1 MPAIFS
7 RGEKLENGHYTV
19 VKEIGVGGMGVVYHC
34 RDELLTRDVAI
45 KMLLPELMSDKKNLE
60 VFRQEAR
67 LAAQLEHPNLVTV
80 YDIGVEERH
89 GKQHHFLAM
98 EYLMGGNLAVRL
110 QDSPLS
116 LEHALN
122 WMKQLASG
130 ISFAHKRGVVHQDI
144 KADNIFITNE
154 GDLKIGDFGLARLLD
169 RRVGAGNTKIMGTP
183 AYMSPELA
191 RGEPQDHRSDIYSL
205 GVLFFEMATGS
216 LPFRAKGMI
225 EMAMKHAPAAIPS
238 IRRQNPEAPEVLDK
252 VIRRMMAKQAEDRY
266 QNAADILNIID
277 ELIFEL
283 RVQRLGISSNRPLL
297 TSGEVLQV
305 ALDQRDAKSSGQARA
320 VQAPDV
326 LPSADKTSKQIPKIE
341 SSHPTPNLGSTLE
354 LDREADKRE
363 AQEHEDRERAAK
375 WQEAADAEAKQGI
388 KTVGKNEEA
397 KKVEPPKPDTRPAG
411 KVDTL
416 SVPIAPRNTEPL
428 AMPASSSGAKPPQPS
443 TAAPATS
450 ASWKVPP
457 AAAKVSS
464 VHAKESLHKFRVA
477 LDTEWVFKTKGPI
490 GWSAQ
495 PLLDRTE
502 KIIFLASADGNLY
515 ALDVRVGN
523 KVWDHQ
529 MTEPI
534 MSAPVTIDNYV
545 FVTSASGETLC
556 LDSYTGKVIWNKSVN
571 SKTVASLAMFK
582 ESTLIVPSGA
592 DLRALDVRSG
602 EVLWLYQTG
611 APIIASPLVQGDS
624 ILLGTKSGELHS
636 LSAAKGNLNWK
647 FAADGPIISSPFASV
662 DTAYVG
668 TKSGNF
674 YAIEGRLGTMIWQY
688 PANGHI
694 LAKGA
699 IVFTSVAFASQD
711 RWLYCCEK
719 YDGRLKWKSAI
730 KGKVSAD
737 LCTYKGQIICA
748 TEEGWLQTFSA
759 ANGQLKWQT
768 DIARRI
774 QSPPMVH
781 GNSLFVGTV
790 EGEVFAYSLGS
801 ADGAEQ
807 TA

>member
-1 MPAIFS
+1 MPALFS

-45 KMLLPELMSDKKNLE
+45 KMLLPELMSDKKNLD

-98 EYLMGGNLAVRL
+98 EYLTGGNLAIRL

-154 GDLKIGDFGLARLLD
+154 GDLKIGDFGLARLLVG
-169 RRVGAGNTKIMGTP
+169 RVGAANTKIMGTP

-225 EMAMKHAPAAIPS
+225 EMAMKHATAAIPS

-252 VIRRMMAKQAEDRY
+252 VIRRMMAKMAEDRY

-297 TSGEVLQV
+297 TSGEVLQD
-305 ALDQRDAKSSGQARA
+305 ALDARDAKSSGQARA

-326 LPSADKTSKQIPKIE
+326 LPERPSKQIPKID
-341 SSHPTPNLGSTLE
+341 STRPTPNLESTLE
-354 LDREADKRE
+354 LDREAEKRSEEEREDKE
-363 AQEHEDRERAAK
+363 SAAK
-375 WQEAADAEAKQGI
+375 WQASESKQSGR
-388 KTVGKNEEA
+388 KTVDKKEEGKKQEPKTDA
-397 KKVEPPKPDTRPAG
+397 KPAEKSMPTTSVPLAG
-411 KVDTL
+411 KK
-416 SVPIAPRNTEPL
+416 AEPL
-428 AMPASSSGAKPPQPS
+428 AMPAPTTAKPQP
-443 TAAPATS
+443 AVAR
-450 ASWKVPP
+450 ASG
-457 AAAKVSS
+457 
-464 VHAKESLHKFRVA
+464 VHANQSLQKLRVA
-477 LDTEWVFKTKGPI
+477 LDTQWVFKTRGPI

-495 PLLDRTE
+495 PLIDRSE
-502 KIIFLASADGNLY
+502 KILFLASCDGNLY
-515 ALDVRVGN
+515 AVDVRAGN
-523 KVWDHQ
+523 KLWDCQ
-529 MTEPI
+529 LAEPI
-534 MSAPVTIDNYV
+534 VSAPVTIGNYV
-545 FVTSASGETLC
+545 FVSSASGETSC
-556 LDSYTGKVIWNKSVN
+556 LDSYTGKVIWNKSLN
-571 SKTVASLAMFK
+571 AKTVASLAMIK
-582 ESTLIVPSGA
+582 ESALLVASGN

-602 EVLWLYQTG
+602 EVLWFYSTG
-611 APIIASPLVQGDS
+611 APIVASPLVQGDLVL
-624 ILLGTKSGELHS
+624 IGTKAGELHAVNS
-636 LSAAKGNLNWK
+636 AKGNLIWK
-647 FAADGPIISSPFASV
+647 FAADGAIISSPFASV

-668 TKSGNF
+668 TKTGNF
-674 YAIEGRLGTMIWQY
+674 YAVEMRQGAMIWQY
-688 PANGHI
+688 PANGRI
-694 LAKGA
+694 VSSGA

-719 YDGRLKWKSAI
+719 YDGRLKWKSAV

-748 TEEGWLQTFSA
+748 SEDGWLQTFSA
-759 ANGQLKWQT
+759 ANGQMKWQT
-768 DIARRI
+768 DISKRI
-774 QSPPMVH
+774 QSPPMVSN
-781 GNSLFVGTV
+781 NSLYVGTV
-790 EGEVFAYSLGS
+790 EGELYAYSLAS
-801 ADGAEQ
+801 ADKVEQ

>member
-1 MPAIFS
+1 MPTIFS

-98 EYLMGGNLAVRL
+98 EYLTGGNLAIRL

-130 ISFAHKRGVVHQDI
+130 ISFAHKRGVIHQDI

-154 GDLKIGDFGLARLLD
+154 GDLKVGDFGLARLLAG
-169 RRVGAGNTKIMGTP
+169 RVGAGNTKIMGTP

-205 GVLFFEMATGS
+205 GVLFFEMVTGS

-225 EMAMKHAPAAIPS
+225 EMAMKHATAAVPS

-252 VIRRMMAKQAEDRY
+252 VIRRMMAKMAEDRY
-266 QNAADILNIID
+266 QSAADVLDIID

-283 RVQRLGISSNRPLL
+283 RVHRLGISTNRPLL
-297 TSGEVLQV
+297 KSGEDLQD
-305 ALDQRDAKSSGQARA
+305 ALDQRDARSSGSNRA
-320 VQAPDV
+320 VQAPDI
-326 LPSADKTSKQIPKIE
+326 LPGKSGREIPKIDSKKPSAQGE
-341 SSHPTPNLGSTLE
+341 STLE
-354 LDREADKRE
+354 LDREKAGSEREEREDKARADQWKETLSADNKAAPKRSE
-363 AQEHEDRERAAK
+363 ADLQASPKDREPAAG
-375 WQEAADAEAKQGI
+375 QTQ
-388 KTVGKNEEA
+388 KTPHV
-397 KKVEPPKPDTRPAG
+397 KPQTPAG
-411 KVDTL
+411 
-416 SVPIAPRNTEPL
+416 
-428 AMPASSSGAKPPQPS
+428 
-443 TAAPATS
+443 
-450 ASWKVPP
+450 
-457 AAAKVSS
+457 
-464 VHAKESLHKFRVA
+464 HANQSLQKFRIA

-495 PLLDRTE
+495 TLIDRSE
-502 KIIFLASADGNLY
+502 KILFLASCDGNLY
-515 ALDVRVGN
+515 ALDLRVGSKLWN
-523 KVWDHQ
+523 HQ

-534 MSAPVTIDNYV
+534 LSAPVTIGNYV
-545 FVTSASGETLC
+545 FVSAATGETLC
-556 LDSYTGKVIWNKSVN
+556 LDSYTGKVIWNKSIN
-571 SKTVASLAMFK
+571 AQTVASLAVLK
-582 ESTLIVPSGA
+582 ESALLVASGGE
-592 DLRALDVRSG
+592 LRAIDVRSG
-602 EVLWLYQTG
+602 EVLWLYSAG
-611 APIIASPLVQGDS
+611 SPIVATPLLQGE
-624 ILLGTKSGELHS
+624 IVLVGTKSGDLHAINALKGS
-636 LSAAKGNLNWK
+636 LVWK
-647 FAADGPIISSPFASV
+647 FKTEGSIISSPFASV

-674 YAIEGRLGTMIWQY
+674 YALESRQGSMIWEY
-688 PANGHI
+688 PANGRI
-694 LAKGA
+694 ISKGA

-719 YDGRLKWKSAI
+719 YDGRLKWKAAL

-748 TEEGWLQTFSA
+748 TEDGWLQTFSA
-759 ANGQLKWQT
+759 QNGQMKWQT
-768 DIARRI
+768 DISRKI
-774 QSPPMVH
+774 QAPPMVAK
-781 GNSLFVGTV
+781 NSLYVGTV
-790 EGEVFAYSLGS
+790 EGELFAFSLAS
-801 ADGAEQ
+801 AETAEQ

>member
-1 MPAIFS
+1 MPALFS

-80 YDIGVEERH
+80 YDIGVEERQ
-89 GKQHHFLAM
+89 GKHHHFLAM
-98 EYLMGGNLAVRL
+98 EYLTGGNLAIRL

-154 GDLKIGDFGLARLLD
+154 GDLKIGDFGLARLLVG
-169 RRVGAGNTKIMGTP
+169 RVGAANTKIMGTP

-225 EMAMKHAPAAIPS
+225 EMAMKHATAAIPS

-252 VIRRMMAKQAEDRY
+252 VIRRMMAKMAEDRY

-297 TSGEVLQV
+297 TSGEVLQD
-305 ALDQRDAKSSGQARA
+305 ALDERDARSTGQRRA

-326 LPSADKTSKQIPKIE
+326 LPERPGKQIPKIDA
-341 SSHPTPNLGSTLE
+341 SSPNANLGSTLE
-354 LDREADKRE
+354 LERETDRVREQEREDK
-363 AQEHEDRERAAK
+363 ERAAK
-375 WQEAADAEAKQGI
+375 WQGSEAKQTTR
-388 KTVGKNEEA
+388 KTVDKKEEGKKTERKADAKPSEEGMPTSA
-397 KKVEPPKPDTRPAG
+397 VPLSKETEPPALPGPSAASKQPA
-411 KVDTL
+411 VART
-416 SVPIAPRNTEPL
+416 
-428 AMPASSSGAKPPQPS
+428 SG
-443 TAAPATS
+443 
-450 ASWKVPP
+450 
-457 AAAKVSS
+457 
-464 VHAKESLHKFRVA
+464 VHANQSLQKLRVA
-477 LDTEWVFKTKGPI
+477 LETQWMFKTKGPI

-495 PLLDRTE
+495 PLIDRSE
-502 KIIFLASADGNLY
+502 KILFIPSCDGNLY
-515 ALDVRVGN
+515 AVDVRAGN
-523 KVWDHQ
+523 KLWNCQ
-529 MTEPI
+529 LTEPI
-534 MSAPVTIDNYV
+534 VSAPVTIGNYV
-545 FVTSASGETLC
+545 FVSSASGETLC
-556 LDSYTGKVIWNKSVN
+556 LDSYTGKVIWNKSIN
-571 SKTVASLAMFK
+571 AKTVASLATIK
-582 ESTLIVPSGA
+582 ESALLVASGN

-602 EVLWLYQTG
+602 EVLWFYSTG
-611 APIIASPLVQGDS
+611 APVVASPLVQGDLVL
-624 ILLGTKSGELHS
+624 IGTKGGELHAVNS
-636 LSAAKGNLNWK
+636 AKGNLIWK
-647 FAADGPIISSPFASV
+647 FVADGAIISSPFASV

-674 YAIEGRLGTMIWQY
+674 YAVEMRQGAMIWQY
-688 PANGHI
+688 PANGSI
-694 LAKGA
+694 VSSGA

-719 YDGRLKWKSAI
+719 YDGRLKWKSAV

-748 TEEGWLQTFSA
+748 SEDGWLQTFSA
-759 ANGQLKWQT
+759 ANGQMKWQT
-768 DIARRI
+768 DISKRI
-774 QSPPMVH
+774 QSPPMVSN
-781 GNSLFVGTV
+781 NSLYVGTV
-790 EGEVFAYSLGS
+790 EGELYAYSLAA
-801 ADGAEQ
+801 ADNLEQ

>member
-80 YDIGVEERH
+80 YDIGVEERQ

-98 EYLMGGNLAVRL
+98 EYLTGGNLAIRL
-110 QDSPLS
+110 QDASLS

-154 GDLKIGDFGLARLLD
+154 GDLKIGDFGLARLLVG
-169 RRVGAGNTKIMGTP
+169 RVGAANTKIMGTP

-225 EMAMKHAPAAIPS
+225 EMAMKHATAAIPS

-252 VIRRMMAKQAEDRY
+252 VIRRMMAKMAEDRY

-283 RVQRLGISSNRPLL
+283 RVQRLGISTNRPLL
-297 TSGEVLQV
+297 TSGEILQD
-305 ALDQRDAKSSGQARA
+305 ALDERDARSSGQKRA

-326 LPSADKTSKQIPKIE
+326 LPDLPSTQTPRIDSNKSAPV
-341 SSHPTPNLGSTLE
+341 LGSTLE
-354 LDREADKRE
+354 LDRQAEKEAG
-363 AQEHEDRERAAK
+363 
-375 WQEAADAEAKQGI
+375 DAEAKNRTTAD
-388 KTVGKNEEA
+388 KKEEGKKSGTKPPDGKKWERATPTTNVPSAA
-397 KKVEPPKPDTRPAG
+397 K
-411 KVDTL
+411 
-416 SVPIAPRNTEPL
+416 NTEPL
-428 AMPASSSGAKPPQPS
+428 SMP
-443 TAAPATS
+443 S
-450 ASWKVPP
+450 ASTQKKQEPV
-457 AAAKVSS
+457 VSHIS
-464 VHAKESLHKFRVA
+464 GGHANQSLQKLRVS
-477 LDTEWVFKTKGPI
+477 LETQWIFKTRGPI

-495 PLLDRTE
+495 PAIDRSE
-502 KIIFLASADGNLY
+502 KIIFLASSDGNLY
-515 ALDVRVGN
+515 AVDVRAGSKLWN
-523 KVWDHQ
+523 FQLTD
-529 MTEPI
+529 PI
-534 MSAPVTIDNYV
+534 LSAPLTVGNYV
-545 FVTSASGETLC
+545 FVSSSSGEVLC
-556 LDSYTGKVIWNKSVN
+556 LDSYTGKLIWKKSLN
-571 SKTVASLAMFK
+571 AKTVASLAMIK
-582 ESTLIVPSGA
+582 DSVLLVASGNE
-592 DLRALDVRSG
+592 LRALDVRSG
-602 EVLWLYQTG
+602 EVIWFYGAG
-611 APIIASPLVQGDS
+611 APIVASPLVQGDTV
-624 ILLGTKSGELHS
+624 LVGTKAGDLHALNSG
-636 LSAAKGNLNWK
+636 KGNLVWR
-647 FAADGPIISSPFASV
+647 FDTEGAIISSPFAAV

-674 YAIEGRLGTMIWQY
+674 YAVEMRQGAMIWEY
-688 PANGHI
+688 PANGRI
-694 LAKGA
+694 VSSGA
-699 IVFTSVAFASQD
+699 IVFTSVVFASQD
-711 RWLYCCEK
+711 KWLYCCEK
-719 YDGRLKWKSAI
+719 YDGRLKWKASV

-737 LCTYKGQIICA
+737 LCTFKGQIICA
-748 TEEGWLQTFSA
+748 TEDGWLQAFSA
-759 ANGQLKWQT
+759 NNGQMTWQA
-768 DIARRI
+768 DISRRI
-774 QSPPMVH
+774 QSPPMVSS
-781 GNSLFVGTV
+781 NSMYIGTV
-790 EGEVFAYSLGS
+790 EGELHAYSLAS
-801 ADGAEQ
+801 ADNAEK

>member
-1 MPAIFS
+1 MPPIFS

-80 YDIGVEERH
+80 YDIGVEERQ

-98 EYLMGGNLAVRL
+98 EYLTGGNLAIRL

-130 ISFAHKRGVVHQDI
+130 ISFAHKRGVIHQDI

-154 GDLKIGDFGLARLLD
+154 GDLKIGDFGLARLLAG
-169 RRVGAGNTKIMGTP
+169 RVGAGNTKIMGTP

-225 EMAMKHAPAAIPS
+225 EMAMKHATAAIPS

-252 VIRRMMAKQAEDRY
+252 VIRRMMAKMAEDRY
-266 QNAADILNIID
+266 QSAADILDIID

-283 RVQRLGISSNRPLL
+283 RVQRLGISTNRPLL
-297 TSGEVLQV
+297 KSGEVLQN
-305 ALDQRDAKSSGQARA
+305 ALDQRDAKNSVSARA
-320 VQAPDV
+320 VQAPDS
-326 LPSADKTSKQIPKIE
+326 LPVAKIDSAKPQAP
-341 SSHPTPNLGSTLE
+341 P
-354 LDREADKRE
+354 E
-363 AQEHEDRERAAK
+363 AQERAAK
-375 WQEAADAEAKQGI
+375 WSEAADAVRADKKESAKQA
-388 KTVGKNEEA
+388 ESRLP
-397 KKVEPPKPDTRPAG
+397 EPPGPK
-411 KVDTL
+411 
-416 SVPIAPRNTEPL
+416 NTEPL
-428 AMPASSSGAKPPQPS
+428 AMPSAKQTQPAKPSQAKPVS
-443 TAAPATS
+443 T
-450 ASWKVPP
+450 
-457 AAAKVSS
+457 SS
-464 VHAKESLHKFRVA
+464 NQSLQKLRVA

-490 GWSAQ
+490 GWSSQ
-495 PLLDRTE
+495 PLIDRSE
-502 KIIFLASADGNLY
+502 KILFLTSCDGNLY
-515 ALDVRVGN
+515 AVDLRAGN
-523 KVWDHQ
+523 KLWNLQ

-534 MSAPVTIDNYV
+534 LSAPVTIGNYV
-545 FVTSASGETLC
+545 FVSAASGETFC
-556 LDSYTGKVIWNKSVN
+556 LDSYTGKVIWTKSIN
-571 SKTVASLAMFK
+571 ARTVASLAVVK
-582 ESTLIVPSGA
+582 ESALLVASGSEI
-592 DLRALDVRSG
+592 RSIDVRSG
-602 EVLWLYQTG
+602 EVLWLYKAG
-611 APIIASPLVQGDS
+611 APIVASPLVQGEI
-624 ILLGTKSGELHS
+624 ILVGTKSGDLHAINS
-636 LSAAKGNLNWK
+636 SKGNSVWK
-647 FAADGPIISSPFASV
+647 FRTEGSIIASPFASV

-674 YAIEGRLGTMIWQY
+674 YALESSHGAMIWEY
-688 PANGHI
+688 PANGRI
-694 LAKGA
+694 VSKGA

-719 YDGRLKWKSAI
+719 YDGRLKWKAAL
-730 KGKVSAD
+730 KGRVSAD

-748 TEEGWLQTFSA
+748 TEDGWLQTFNA
-759 ANGQLKWQT
+759 ANGQLKWQS
-768 DIARRI
+768 DMSRKVQA
-774 QSPPMVH
+774 PPLVA
-781 GNSLFVGTV
+781 GNSLYVGTI
-790 EGEVFAYSLGS
+790 EGELFAYSLAS
-801 ADGAEQ
+801 AENAEK

>member
-80 YDIGVEERH
+80 YDIGFEERH

-98 EYLMGGNLAVRL
+98 EYLTGGNLAIRL

-154 GDLKIGDFGLARLLD
+154 GDLKIGDFGLARLLVG
-169 RRVGAGNTKIMGTP
+169 RVGAANTKIMGTP

-225 EMAMKHAPAAIPS
+225 EMAMKHATAAIPS

-252 VIRRMMAKQAEDRY
+252 VIRRMMAKMAEDRY

-283 RVQRLGISSNRPLL
+283 RVQRLGISTNRPLL
-297 TSGEVLQV
+297 TSGEDLQD
-305 ALDQRDAKSSGQARA
+305 ALDARDARSSGQARA

-326 LPSADKTSKQIPKIE
+326 LPETSSKKVPKID
-341 SSHPTPNLGSTLE
+341 STRPTPNLESTLE
-354 LDREADKRE
+354 LGRDAEKRSEEEREDK
-363 AQEHEDRERAAK
+363 ERAAK
-375 WQEAADAEAKQGI
+375 WQAADAKQSGR
-388 KTVGKNEEA
+388 KTVDKNEES
-397 KKVEPPKPDTRPAG
+397 KK
-411 KVDTL
+411 
-416 SVPIAPRNTEPL
+416 TEPQ
-428 AMPASSSGAKPPQPS
+428 ADAKPQPAVARQS
-443 TAAPATS
+443 GL
-450 ASWKVPP
+450 
-457 AAAKVSS
+457 
-464 VHAKESLHKFRVA
+464 HANHSLQKLRVA
-477 LDTEWVFKTKGPI
+477 LDTQWVFKTKGPI

-495 PLLDRTE
+495 PLIDRSE
-502 KIIFLASADGNLY
+502 KILFLASCDGNLY
-515 ALDVRVGN
+515 AVDVRAGN
-523 KVWDHQ
+523 KLWNCQ
-529 MTEPI
+529 LTEPI
-534 MSAPVTIDNYV
+534 VSAPVTVGNYV
-545 FVTSASGETLC
+545 FVSSATGETLC
-556 LDSYTGKVIWNKSVN
+556 LDSYTGKVIWNKSLN
-571 SKTVASLAMFK
+571 AKTVASLAMVK
-582 ESTLIVPSGA
+582 ESALLVASGN

-602 EVLWLYQTG
+602 EVLWFYSTG
-611 APIIASPLVQGDS
+611 TPIVASPLVQGDLVL
-624 ILLGTKSGELHS
+624 IGTKGGELHAINS
-636 LSAAKGNLNWK
+636 AKGNLIWK
-647 FAADGPIISSPFASV
+647 FAADGAIISSPFASV

-674 YAIEGRLGTMIWQY
+674 YAVEMRQGAMIWQY
-688 PANGHI
+688 PANGRI
-694 LAKGA
+694 VSSGA

-719 YDGRLKWKSAI
+719 YDGRLKWKSAV

-737 LCTYKGQIICA
+737 LCTYKGQIVCA
-748 TEEGWLQTFSA
+748 SEEGWLQTFSA
-759 ANGQLKWQT
+759 ANGQMKWQA
-768 DIARRI
+768 DISKRI
-774 QSPPMVH
+774 QAPPMVSN
-781 GNSLFVGTV
+781 NSLYVGTV
-790 EGEVFAYSLGS
+790 EGELYEYSMES
-801 ADGAEQ
+801 TDKVEK

>member
-80 YDIGVEERH
+80 YDIGAEEKH

-98 EYLMGGNLAVRL
+98 EYLTGGNLAIRL

-130 ISFAHKRGVVHQDI
+130 IAFAHKRGVVHQDI

-154 GDLKIGDFGLARLLD
+154 GDLKIGDFGLARLLVG
-169 RRVGAGNTKIMGTP
+169 RVGTANTKIMGTP

-225 EMAMKHAPAAIPS
+225 EMAMKHATAAIPS
-238 IRRQNPEAPEVLDK
+238 IRRQNPDAPEVLDK
-252 VIRRMMAKQAEDRY
+252 VIRRMMAKMAEDRY

-283 RVQRLGISSNRPLL
+283 RVQRLGISNNRPLL
-297 TSGEVLQV
+297 TSGEVLQD
-305 ALDQRDAKSSGQARA
+305 ALDERDARSSGQARA
-320 VQAPDV
+320 VQSPDV
-326 LPSADKTSKQIPKIE
+326 LPDMRNKQKPRIDSMK
-341 SSHPTPNLGSTLE
+341 STPNRESTLE
-354 LDREADKRE
+354 LDRD
-363 AQEHEDRERAAK
+363 AQRRGQEDSDDRERSAK
-375 WQEAADAEAKQGI
+375 WQEAA
-388 KTVGKNEEA
+388 
-397 KKVEPPKPDTRPAG
+397 
-411 KVDTL
+411 KVDTKQPRGKTVDKKEETRKEEPKAPTAN
-416 SVPIAPRNTEPL
+416 VPISPEKTEPL
-428 AMPASSSGAKPPQPS
+428 AMPTNSTAKPQPAVSRISGANANQ
-443 TAAPATS
+443 
-450 ASWKVPP
+450 
-457 AAAKVSS
+457 
-464 VHAKESLHKFRVA
+464 SLQKLNVT

-495 PLLDRTE
+495 PLIDRSE
-502 KIIFLASADGNLY
+502 KILFLASCDGNLY
-515 ALDVRVGN
+515 GVDVRAGN
-523 KVWDHQ
+523 KLWNCQ
-529 MTEPI
+529 FAEPI
-534 MSAPVTIDNYV
+534 LSAPVTVGNYV
-545 FVTSASGETLC
+545 FASSVSGETLC
-556 LDSYTGKVIWNKSVN
+556 LDSYSGKVIWKKSID
-571 SKTVASLAMFK
+571 SKTVASLAMIK
-582 ESTLIVPSGA
+582 ETVLLVASGNE
-592 DLRALDVRSG
+592 LRALDVRSG
-602 EVLWLYQTG
+602 EVIWLYSAG
-611 APIIASPLVQGDS
+611 SPIVASPLVQGD
-624 ILLGTKSGELHS
+624 LVLVGTKAGELHAVS
-636 LSAAKGNLNWK
+636 TAKGNLIWK
-647 FAADGPIISSPFASV
+647 FETDGAIISSPFASV

-668 TKSGNF
+668 TKAGNF
-674 YAIEGRLGTMIWQY
+674 YAVEGRQGTMNWHY
-688 PANGHI
+688 PANGRI
-694 LAKGA
+694 VSSGA
-699 IVFTSVAFASQD
+699 IVFTSVVFASQD

-719 YDGRLKWKSAI
+719 YDGRLKWKSAV

-748 TEEGWLQTFSA
+748 SEDGWLQTFSA
-759 ANGQLKWQT
+759 SNGQLKWQT
-768 DIARRI
+768 DISKRI
-774 QSPPMVH
+774 QSPPMVSN
-781 GNSLFVGTV
+781 NSLYVGTV
-790 EGEVFAYSLGS
+790 EGELYAYSLPS
-801 ADGAEQ
+801 ADNMEQ

>member
-80 YDIGVEERH
+80 YDIGFEERQ

-98 EYLMGGNLAVRL
+98 EYLTGGNLAIRL

-116 LEHALN
+116 LEHSLN

-154 GDLKIGDFGLARLLD
+154 GDLKIGDFGLARLLVG
-169 RRVGAGNTKIMGTP
+169 RVGAANTKVMGTP

-225 EMAMKHAPAAIPS
+225 EMAMKHATAAIPS

-252 VIRRMMAKQAEDRY
+252 VIRRMMAKMAEDRY

-283 RVQRLGISSNRPLL
+283 RVHRLGISTNRPLL
-297 TSGEVLQV
+297 TSGEILQD
-305 ALDQRDAKSSGQARA
+305 ALDERDARSSGQARA
-320 VQAPDV
+320 VNPPDV
-326 LPSADKTSKQIPKIE
+326 LPEIAKKPSKQLPKIDSE
-341 SSHPTPNLGSTLE
+341 KPAANLQSTLE
-354 LDREADKRE
+354 LDREGIERETTQEKEDK
-363 AQEHEDRERAAK
+363 ARAAK
-375 WQEAADAEAKQGI
+375 WQEAAKQESQP
-388 KTVGKNEEA
+388 KTESKETDTKPPEKSEPVFKGK
-397 KKVEPPKPDTRPAG
+397 
-411 KVDTL
+411 
-416 SVPIAPRNTEPL
+416 TEPL
-428 AMPASSSGAKPPQPS
+428 AMPAASTVKKPPP
-443 TAAPATS
+443 
-450 ASWKVPP
+450 V
-457 AAAKVSS
+457 VSRIS
-464 VHAKESLHKFRVA
+464 GGNANQSLQKLRVA

-495 PLLDRTE
+495 TLIDRSE
-502 KIIFLASADGNLY
+502 KILFLASCDANLY
-515 ALDVRVGN
+515 AIDVRAGN
-523 KVWDHQ
+523 KLWNYQ
-529 MTEPI
+529 MTDPI
-534 MSAPVTIDNYV
+534 LSAPVTIGNYV
-545 FVTSASGETLC
+545 FVGSSSGETVC
-556 LDSYTGKVIWNKSVN
+556 LEADSGKLVWNKSFN
-571 SKTVASLAMFK
+571 AKTVASLAMFK
-582 ESTLIVPSGA
+582 ESMLLVASGN

-602 EVLWLYQTG
+602 EVLWLYSSG
-611 APIIASPLVQGDS
+611 APVVASPLVQGD
-624 ILLGTKSGELHS
+624 LVLVGNKAGELHA
-636 LSAAKGNLNWK
+636 LSAAKGNKVWK
-647 FAADGPIISSPFASV
+647 FDTEGAIISSPFASV

-668 TKSGNF
+668 TKAGHF
-674 YAIEGRLGTMIWQY
+674 YALEGRQGAMIWQY
-688 PANGHI
+688 PADGRI
-694 LAKGA
+694 VSKGA

-719 YDGRLKWKSAI
+719 YDGRLKWKAAV

-748 TEEGWLQTFSA
+748 SEDGWLQTFSA
-759 ANGQLKWQT
+759 ASGQLKWQT
-768 DIARRI
+768 DLSRRV
-774 QSPPMVH
+774 QAPPMVAN
-781 GNSLFVGTV
+781 NSLYVGTV
-790 EGEVFAYSLGS
+790 EGELYAYSLAS
-801 ADGAEQ
+801 VDNVEK

>member
-98 EYLMGGNLAVRL
+98 EYLTGGNLAIRL
-110 QDSPLS
+110 QDSALS

-130 ISFAHKRGVVHQDI
+130 ISFAHKRGVIHQDI

-154 GDLKIGDFGLARLLD
+154 GDLKIGDFGLARLLAG
-169 RRVGAGNTKIMGTP
+169 RVGAGNTKIMGTP

-225 EMAMKHAPAAIPS
+225 EMAMKHATAAIPS

-252 VIRRMMAKQAEDRY
+252 VIRRMMAKMAEDRY
-266 QNAADILNIID
+266 QSAADILDIID

-297 TSGEVLQV
+297 KSGEVLQD
-305 ALDQRDAKSSGQARA
+305 ALDQRDARSSGVARA

-326 LPSADKTSKQIPKIE
+326 LPSKPSNQVAKSDNTKPAPPLE
-341 SSHPTPNLGSTLE
+341 STLE
-354 LDREADKRE
+354 LDREKERLE
-363 AQEHEDRERAAK
+363 AQAREDKDRAAK
-375 WQEAADAEAKQGI
+375 WESIESLLRDKADKGADKSDQERKGESTI
-388 KTVGKNEEA
+388 PEI
-397 KKVEPPKPDTRPAG
+397 PK
-411 KVDTL
+411 
-416 SVPIAPRNTEPL
+416 NTEPL
-428 AMPASSSGAKPPQPS
+428 AMPAVSK
-443 TAAPATS
+443 T
-450 ASWKVPP
+450 PP
-457 AAAKVSS
+457 APPVIPKAPPAK
-464 VHAKESLHKFRVA
+464 ATLGQANQSLQKFRVA

-490 GWSAQ
+490 GWSSQ
-495 PLLDRTE
+495 PLIDRSE
-502 KIIFLASADGNLY
+502 KILFIASCDGNLY
-515 ALDVRVGN
+515 AVDLRVGN
-523 KVWDHQ
+523 KLWNHQ

-534 MSAPVTIDNYV
+534 LAAPVTIGNYV
-545 FVTSASGETLC
+545 FVSAASGETLC
-556 LDSYTGKVIWNKSVN
+556 LDSYTGKVIWKNAIN
-571 SKTVASLAMFK
+571 AKTVASLAVIK
-582 ESTLIVPSGA
+582 ESALLVASGNE
-592 DLRALDVRSG
+592 LRALDVRSG
-602 EVLWLYQTG
+602 EVLWMYSTG
-611 APIIASPLVQGDS
+611 APIVATPLVQGDS
-624 ILLGTKSGELHS
+624 VLVGTKTGDLHAV
-636 LSAAKGNLNWK
+636 SASKGKFVWK
-647 FAADGPIISSPFASV
+647 FKAEGAIISSPFASV
-662 DTAYVG
+662 DTVYVG

-674 YAIEGRLGTMIWQY
+674 YALETSQGLMVWEY
-688 PANGHI
+688 PANGRI
-694 LAKGA
+694 VSKGA

-719 YDGRLKWKSAI
+719 YDGRLKWKAAL
-730 KGKVSAD
+730 KGRVSAD

-748 TEEGWLQTFSA
+748 TEDGWLQTFSA
-759 ANGQLKWQT
+759 SNGQMRWQT
-768 DIARRI
+768 DICKKI
-774 QSPPMVH
+774 QAPPMVAN
-781 GNSLFVGTV
+781 NSLYVGTV
-790 EGEVFAYSLGS
+790 EGELYAYSLAS
-801 ADGAEQ
+801 AENTEQ
-807 TA
+807 SA

>member
-89 GKQHHFLAM
+89 AKQHHFLAM
-98 EYLMGGNLAVRL
+98 EYLTGGNLAIRL

-130 ISFAHKRGVVHQDI
+130 IAFAHKRGVVHQDI

-154 GDLKIGDFGLARLLD
+154 GDLKIGDFGLARLLVG
-169 RRVGAGNTKIMGTP
+169 RVGAANTKIMGTP

-225 EMAMKHAPAAIPS
+225 EMAMKHATAAIPS
-238 IRRQNPEAPEVLDK
+238 IRRQNPDAPEVLDK
-252 VIRRMMAKQAEDRY
+252 VIRRMMAKMAEDRY

-283 RVQRLGISSNRPLL
+283 RVQRLGISNNRPLL
-297 TSGEVLQV
+297 TSGEILQD
-305 ALDQRDAKSSGQARA
+305 ALDERDARSSGQARA
-320 VQAPDV
+320 VQAPAV
-326 LPSADKTSKQIPKIE
+326 LPEVQHKIPRLDATR
-341 SSHPTPNLGSTLE
+341 PTPKGESTIE
-354 LDREADKRE
+354 LDRD
-363 AQEHEDRERAAK
+363 AQRRSQEDREDRQRAAK
-375 WQEAADAEAKQGI
+375 WQEAAKVDPKQPGR
-388 KTVGKNEEA
+388 KTVDKKDETRKEEPKA
-397 KKVEPPKPDTRPAG
+397 PP
-411 KVDTL
+411 VN
-416 SVPIAPRNTEPL
+416 VPVAPRRTEPL
-428 AMPASSSGAKPPQPS
+428 AIPANSTAKPQPAVSRTSGANANQ
-443 TAAPATS
+443 
-450 ASWKVPP
+450 
-457 AAAKVSS
+457 
-464 VHAKESLHKFRVA
+464 SLQKLKVA

-495 PLLDRTE
+495 PLIDRSE
-502 KIIFLASADGNLY
+502 KILFLASCDGNLY
-515 ALDVRVGN
+515 GVDVRAGN
-523 KVWDHQ
+523 KLWNCQ
-529 MTEPI
+529 FAEPI
-534 MSAPVTIDNYV
+534 LSAPVTVGNYV
-545 FVTSASGETLC
+545 FASSVSGETLC
-556 LDSYTGKVIWNKSVN
+556 LDSYSGKEIWKKLID
-571 SKTVASLAMFK
+571 SKTVASLAMIK
-582 ESTLIVPSGA
+582 ESALLVASGN
-592 DLRALDVRSG
+592 DLRALDIRSG
-602 EVLWLYQTG
+602 EVIWLYSAG
-611 APIIASPLVQGDS
+611 SPIVASPLVQGD
-624 ILLGTKSGELHS
+624 LVLVGTKAGELHAVS
-636 LSAAKGNLNWK
+636 TAKGSLIWK
-647 FAADGPIISSPFASV
+647 FETDGAIISSPFASV

-668 TKSGNF
+668 TKAGNF
-674 YAIEGRLGTMIWQY
+674 YAIEGRQGTMNWHY
-688 PANGHI
+688 PANGRI
-694 LAKGA
+694 VSSGA
-699 IVFTSVAFASQD
+699 IVFTSVVFASQD

-719 YDGRLKWKSAI
+719 YDGRLKWKSAV

-748 TEEGWLQTFSA
+748 SEDGWLQTFSA
-759 ANGQLKWQT
+759 SNGQLKWQT
-768 DIARRI
+768 DISKRI
-774 QSPPMVH
+774 QSPPMVSN
-781 GNSLFVGTV
+781 NSLYVGTV
-790 EGEVFAYSLGS
+790 EGELYAYSLTS
-801 ADGAEQ
+801 ADHVEQ

>member
-1 MPAIFS
+1 MPSIFS

-98 EYLMGGNLAVRL
+98 EYLTGGNLAIRL

-130 ISFAHKRGVVHQDI
+130 ISFAHKRGVIHQDI

-154 GDLKIGDFGLARLLD
+154 GDLKVGDFGLARLLAG
-169 RRVGAGNTKIMGTP
+169 RVGAGNTKIMGTP

-225 EMAMKHAPAAIPS
+225 EMAMKHATAAIPS

-252 VIRRMMAKQAEDRY
+252 VIRRMMAKMAEDRY
-266 QNAADILNIID
+266 QSAADVLDIID

-283 RVQRLGISSNRPLL
+283 RVQRLGISTNRPLL
-297 TSGEVLQV
+297 KSGEDLQD
-305 ALDQRDAKSSGQARA
+305 ALDQRDARSTGSNRA
-320 VQAPDV
+320 VQSPDF
-326 LPSADKTSKQIPKIE
+326 LPGKSGREEPKNDDKR
-341 SSHPTPNLGSTLE
+341 TPAKVDSTLE
-354 LDREADKRE
+354 LDRDGLAASRQESEGIAGKGEKTSQAADK
-363 AQEHEDRERAAK
+363 K
-375 WQEAADAEAKQGI
+375 EAKGPVNLPVPPS
-388 KTVGKNEEA
+388 KT
-397 KKVEPPKPDTRPAG
+397 
-411 KVDTL
+411 
-416 SVPIAPRNTEPL
+416 
-428 AMPASSSGAKPPQPS
+428 ASSQAKQ
-443 TAAPATS
+443 
-450 ASWKVPP
+450 
-457 AAAKVSS
+457 
-464 VHAKESLHKFRVA
+464 SLQNLRVA
-477 LDTEWVFKTKGPI
+477 LETEWVFKTRGPI

-495 PLLDRTE
+495 PVIDRSE
-502 KIIFLASADGNLY
+502 KILFLTSCDGNLY
-515 ALDVRVGN
+515 ALDIRAGN
-523 KVWDHQ
+523 KLWNYQ
-529 MTEPI
+529 LTEPI
-534 MSAPVTIDNYV
+534 LSGPMTIGNYV
-545 FVTSASGETLC
+545 FVSAATGETLC
-556 LDSYTGKVIWNKSVN
+556 LDSYTGKVIWNKSLN
-571 SKTVASLAMFK
+571 AQTVASLAMVK
-582 ESTLIVPSGA
+582 ESALIVASGSE
-592 DLRALDVRSG
+592 LRAIDVRSG
-602 EVLWLYQTG
+602 EVLWLYSAG
-611 APIIASPLVQGDS
+611 APIVATPLVQAD
-624 ILLGTKSGELHS
+624 LVLVGTKSGDLHAIN
-636 LSAAKGNLNWK
+636 AAKGTFVWK
-647 FAADGPIISSPFASV
+647 FNTEGAIISSPFASV

-674 YAIEGRLGTMIWQY
+674 YALESRQGAMIWEY
-688 PANGHI
+688 PANGRI
-694 LAKGA
+694 VSKGA

-719 YDGRLKWKSAI
+719 YDGRLKWKSSL

-748 TEEGWLQTFSA
+748 TEDGWLQTFSA
-759 ANGQLKWQT
+759 ANGQMKWQT
-768 DIARRI
+768 DISRRI
-774 QSPPMVH
+774 QAPPMVAN
-781 GNSLFVGTV
+781 NSLYVGTV
-790 EGEVFAYSLGS
+790 EGELFAYSLAS
-801 ADGAEQ
+801 AEKAER